1 MYESCLAVGTVAAD
15 DRDSL
20 ADVSFDPL
28 TVAYDDDEEEEDE
41 EDDDDDDTKGEEANE
56 DADKPPRLAT
66 PTRPS
71 KLPAANP
78 PYVRTPRP
86 TPTHWWFFNPVP
98 RVFTAPKWHTHATRR
113 R

>member
-1 MYESCLAVGTVAAD
+1 MYESCLAVGTVAAA

-28 TVAYDDDEEEEDE
+28 TVAYDDEA
-41 EDDDDDDTKGEEANE
+41 DDDACDADDDTKGEEANE
-56 DADKPPRLAT
+56 DAGKAPRLAT

-71 KLPAANP
+71 KLPAAKL

-86 TPTHWWFFNPVP
+86 TPALWWFFNP
-98 RVFTAPKWHTHATRR
+98 
-113 R
+113 

>member
-1 MYESCLAVGTVAAD
+1 MYESCLAVGTIAAD

-28 TVAYDDDEEEEDE
+28 TVAYDDEDA
-41 EDDDDDDTKGEEANE
+41 EDDAAADDTKGEEANE

-71 KLPAANP
+71 KLPAAKL
-78 PYVRTPRP
+78 PYVRAPRP
-86 TPTHWWFFNPVP
+86 TPTYWWFSHP
-98 RVFTAPKWHTHATRR
+98 RVFTAAPEWHAHATRR

>member
-1 MYESCLAVGTVAAD
+1 MYESCLAVGTIAAD

-28 TVAYDDDEEEEDE
+28 TVAYDDDEDEDA
-41 EDDDDDDTKGEEANE
+41 EDDAADDDTKGEEANE

-71 KLPAANP
+71 KLPAAKL
-78 PYVRTPRP
+78 PYVRTPPRP
-86 TPTHWWFFNPVP
+86 TPTYWWFFNPYP
-98 RVFTAPKWHTHATRR
+98 
-113 R
+113 